1 VGLLGGD
8 AFVRNKES
16 GQFFDP
22 AKLHT
27 LDHHGDFFQVAGP
40 LNIGRTPQGRPIVF
54 QAGASDDGK
63 KLAAKHADAIFTHHD
78 TLEEAKAFYR
88 DVKQLL
94 EINGRGRP
102 IYIYSRASALLSEKM
117 LMMWKTNIKPPRHWC
132 LLTMP

>member
-1 VGLLGGD
+1 M
-8 AFVRNKES
+8 RNKES

-63 KLAAKHADAIFTHHD
+63 NWLRNMLTPF
-78 TLEEAKAFYR
+78 L
-88 DVKQLL
+88 
-94 EINGRGRP
+94 P
-102 IYIYSRASALLSEKM
+102 IMKR
-117 LMMWKTNIKPPRHWC
+117 
-132 LLTMP
+132 